1 MTDEK
6 MFMDLPQDEQQM
18 LIEEIKKLK
27 LTCEPKK
34 MKASEIYAL
43 IDNAAQKVDIIQE
56 NNQEQ
61 SIISVEE
68 QQNPDNVNQ
77 VLSETNDN
85 EQPTVENLENN
96 EKTVVNPEKNKQEQ
110 IVPEDKN
117 EEIKK
122 EESSKQIPKK
132 MQKYDGLCISCYSK
146 VYDGVCCG
154 CGRRY

>member
-18 LIEEIKKLK
+18 LIDKKKKLK

-34 MKASEIYAL
+34 MKASDIYAL
-43 IDNAAQKVDIIQE
+43 IDNATQKVDTTQE
-56 NNQEQ
+56 NNKEQ
-61 SIISVEE
+61 SIKSIEE

-77 VLSETNDN
+77 VLSETNDK
-85 EQPTVENLENN
+85 EQSTVENLENN
-96 EKTVVNPEKNKQEQ
+96 EKTAVHPKKNEQEQ
-110 IVPEDKN
+110 ITPEDKN

-122 EESSKQIPKK
+122 EESSKQMSKK
-132 MQKYDGLCISCYSK
+132 IQKYNGLCISCYSK

>member
-61 SIISVEE
+61 SIISIEE

-110 IVPEDKN
+110 MKNAKIVARKLIN
-117 EEIKK
+117 VFSAIV
-122 EESSKQIPKK
+122 SVLIVSIAIIIVN
-132 MQKYDGLCISCYSK
+132 ISFK
-146 VYDGVCCG
+146 
-154 CGRRY
+154 

>member
-18 LIEEIKKLK
+18 LIDEIKKLK

-43 IDNAAQKVDIIQE
+43 IDNAAQKVDTTQE
-56 NNQEQ
+56 NNQDQ
-61 SIISVEE
+61 SIISIEE
-68 QQNPDNVNQ
+68 QQNSDNVNQ
-77 VLSETNDN
+77 VPSETNDN

-96 EKTVVNPEKNKQEQ
+96 EITAMNSEKNKQEQ
-110 IVPEDKN
+110 IAPEDKDA
-117 EEIKK
+117 EIKK
-122 EESSKQIPKK
+122 GESSKQMTKK
-132 MQKYDGLCISCYSK
+132 LQKYNGLCISCYSK

-154 CGRRY
+154 CGRHY

>member
-18 LIEEIKKLK
+18 LIDEIKKLK

-34 MKASEIYAL
+34 MKASDIYAL
-43 IDNAAQKVDIIQE
+43 IDNATQKVDTTQE
-56 NNQEQ
+56 NNKEQ
-61 SIISVEE
+61 SIKSIEE

-77 VLSETNDN
+77 VLSETNDK
-85 EQPTVENLENN
+85 EQSTVENLENN
-96 EKTVVNPEKNKQEQ
+96 EKTAVHPKKNEQEQ
-110 IVPEDKN
+110 ITPEDKN

-122 EESSKQIPKK
+122 EESSKQMSKK
-132 MQKYDGLCISCYSK
+132 IQKYNGLCISCYSK